1 MQKSRKLIRYN
12 EDFQVSE
19 KQKIPVNNLNKQN
32 KTSASKKEIM
42 AKKSKHNG
50 FNEDEMKKFESFIQE
65 RQNTI
70 HSTIMSDNQEDH

>member
-19 KQKIPVNNLNKQN
+19 KKKIPANNLNKLN
-32 KTSASKKEIM
+32 KISASKKELI
-42 AKKSKHNG
+42 AKKSKHNV

-70 HSTIMSDNQEDH
+70 HSTIVSDNQ